1 MTLLDLLYRPTFNVS
16 TEIFGISRPILGTV
30 EQWSESLI
38 KQREIPLISKTFNL
52 IHPLIFNST

>member
-16 TEIFGISRPILGTV
+16 TEIFGISRSILGV
-30 EQWSESLI
+30 GQWSESLI